1 MPFCK
6 NKNFEFFRSKIKEY
20 IFDLKMKNNSDFE
33 LEQRENEADEDDEKE
48 RVIFLWSVPATGF
61 IFCILI

>member
-1 MPFCK
+1 
-6 NKNFEFFRSKIKEY
+6 
-20 IFDLKMKNNSDFE
+20 MKNNSDFE